1 MGAVSPAG
9 SARRPGSSPAGVP
22 AIPTPSGAESR
33 GRSAG
38 AASSGSRK
46 VGRGEAG
53 TPSQT
58 IPHERVY
65 RSVRWA
71 SGPLLSRAE
80 RPEGGGRGSCPA
92 AAGNTSKRE
101 HVWHQSASM
110 TRSTR
115 PEGLLAGPG
124 GTATATVDRVQFS
137 FMFTSLVLFCWWLL
151 TAKRWTTRGGG
162 HRWPAGR
169 PTDAVIFGERS
180 DPRAEGLPPTGDAR
194 RHSASVVECSLG
206 HCPQPPQSEL

>member
-137 FMFTSLVLFCWWLL
+137 FYVHFACTFLLV
-151 TAKRWTTRGGG
+151 AVDGEKVDHPRGGPPLAS
-162 HRWPAGR
+162 RRDDFRRAQR
-169 PTDAVIFGERS
+169 PPS
-180 DPRAEGLPPTGDAR
+180 
-194 RHSASVVECSLG
+194 
-206 HCPQPPQSEL
+206 